1 MTRRLK
7 TLFDD
12 KTRRRRILSLDG
24 GGVRGLLSL
33 GVLSELE
40 AELRRRSGD
49 NDYRL
54 SQYFDLIGGTSTG
67 SIIATAL
74 AFGWEVSDVWA
85 TYRELMPQVFGKTL
99 GSGILKPLYPEKPL
113 ARALK
118 KFFEGETLESPN
130 LETGLAIFTKRMN
143 SGSAWSFCNNP
154 DWNYYDNLK
163 PTDDYAPNRTF
174 LLRSLVQ
181 ASAAA
186 PHYFRGVHMAIKA
199 DDPEGRKNEPAY
211 FIDGGVCG
219 YNNPALEMLTMV
231 RDPAYGFEWPLGA
244 DKIYMLSIGTGFA
257 REVGNPK
264 GPYLLQTV
272 SALRTM
278 INDVSLQQIAYMQA
292 MAQVDMP
299 WYINSEKRHQQGK
312 AYLAQSPNLRYQR
325 VDVRL
330 RSERDHDDALLP
342 DTAEALRGAPL
353 SDEDCAQALRIAN
366 IADAN
371 AELLTD
377 LGKRAAARQLRAAPP
392 PTDFNPPQWT
402 REGDLGPGRRRS
414 PA

>member
-7 TLFDD
+7 DFLSDH
-12 KTRRRRILSLDG
+12 TRRRRILALDG

-49 NDYRL
+49 SDYRL

-74 AFGWEVSDVWA
+74 AFGWEVADVWA
-85 TYRELMPQVFGKTL
+85 TYRQLMPRVFGKTL
-99 GSGILKPLYPEKPL
+99 GSGLLRPLFPEEPL

-118 KFFEGETLESPN
+118 QFFAAETLESPN
-130 LETGLAIFTKRMN
+130 LETGLAIFAKRMN

-154 DWNYYDNLK
+154 RWNYYDNLK
-163 PTDDYAPNRTF
+163 PTDEFAPNRTF

-186 PHYFRGVHMAIKA
+186 PHFFRGVHMAIKT

-244 DKIYMLSIGTGFA
+244 ENIYMLSIGTGFA
-257 REVGNPK
+257 REIGNPK
-264 GPYLLQTV
+264 GPFLLQTV

-292 MAQVDMP
+292 LSQVDMP

-312 AYLAQSPNLRYQR
+312 SYLAHIPNLHFQR

-330 RSERDHDDALLP
+330 RSERDHEGALLP
-342 DTAEALRGAPL
+342 DTAEALRGSAL
-353 SDEDCAQALRIAN
+353 SDEECKSALKIAN
-366 IADAN
+366 IGEAN
-371 AELLTD
+371 AEILTD
-377 LGKRAAARQLRAAPP
+377 LGKRAGARMLREAPP
-392 PTDFNPPQWT
+392 PAVFDPAPWT
-402 REGDLGPGRRRS
+402 RAAELGPGQRRG